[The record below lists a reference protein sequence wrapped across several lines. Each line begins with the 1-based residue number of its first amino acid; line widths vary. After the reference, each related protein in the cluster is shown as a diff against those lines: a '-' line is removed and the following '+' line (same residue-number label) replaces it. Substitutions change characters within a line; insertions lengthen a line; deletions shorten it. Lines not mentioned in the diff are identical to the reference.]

1 MQSWW
6 TLPVL
11 AALLGASCMP
21 EPTVGLS
28 GASSPGTPEAR
39 ATRTAGIRELIAGLR
54 EQCREEGW
62 APGASPLAG
71 STGFYCPADL
81 ATPTDL
87 EPRDRGDD
95 GLVCKGLTVRLSD
108 EGVQEGRYFCVV
120 NNLAI
125 SIMLGDWF
133 PMPTPTPFAGPIH
146 PGR

>member
-1 MQSWW
+1 M
-6 TLPVL
+6 V
-11 AALLGASCMP
+11 
-21 EPTVGLS
+21 PTV
-28 GASSPGTPEAR
+28 APEAR
-39 ATRTAGIRELIAGLR
+39 ATRTAGIRELIARLR
-54 EQCREEGW
+54 EQCSEESGRG
-62 APGASPLAG
+62 PSLLAG
-71 STGFYCPADL
+71 STVFYCPADL

-95 GLVCKGLTVRLSD
+95 GLVCKGLTVGLSD

-120 NNLAI
+120 NDLAI